1 MGQVERH
8 QVLNEFGREAL
19 AQSIRLFK
27 LPSEIKGSQELESAL
42 EGEEDA
48 ESKAEVESMA
58 VLHFV
63 GHDVDVVLGA
73 KEELEVEFLGVGGEA
88 KLEFLNVESCVIGQN
103 TVRSGLEEHVGGAV
117 QADQVRLGLEDA
129 VFARQRQ
136 VALDV
141 RTFDLNLV
149 VA

>member
-1 MGQVERH
+1 
-8 QVLNEFGREAL
+8 
-19 AQSIRLFK
+19 
-27 LPSEIKGSQELESAL
+27 
-42 EGEEDA
+42 
-48 ESKAEVESMA
+48 MA

-117 QADQVRLGLEDA
+117 QADQMRLGLEDA